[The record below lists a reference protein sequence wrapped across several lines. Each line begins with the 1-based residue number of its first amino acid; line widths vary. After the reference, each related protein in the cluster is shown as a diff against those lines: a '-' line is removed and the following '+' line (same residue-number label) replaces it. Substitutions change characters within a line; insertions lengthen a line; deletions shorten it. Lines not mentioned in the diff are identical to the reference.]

1 VVSDKEGA
9 DFLFVLSLPKPVMV
23 RRRRRDALISVL
35 DMPQANTSNSFRS
48 RDSAQREA
56 SELLLALRQALLR
69 EPPRQPRRGVWGR
82 LRSRW
87 SGPALPVRGLYLW
100 GGVGRGKTYL
110 MDWFVGELEVP
121 DKRRVHFHHF
131 MREIHAA
138 MARLPRQPDPLE
150 VVADGL
156 RAEARV
162 LCLDEFI
169 VTDIADA
176 MLLHGLLKALFAR
189 GMTLV
194 TTANAQPDELY
205 RNGLQRPLFLP
216 AIELLKRHT
225 QVFELDGGVDY
236 RLRALTQAGVFYLE
250 SDAGER
256 RLAEDFARLTAG
268 HEASSGA
275 FSVNGRAF
283 PVRRVGM
290 DVVWFDF
297 AALCATARSASDY
310 IEIAREFHTVLLSG
324 VPRLGPGQE
333 AAARRFLHLVDEFY
347 DQRVKLVL
355 SAAAPIE
362 SLYLGGLPDFAHER
376 LLSRLIEMQSRD
388 YLAAALAA

>member
-1 VVSDKEGA
+1 MS
-9 DFLFVLSLPKPVMV
+9 
-23 RRRRRDALISVL
+23 
-35 DMPQANTSNSFRS
+35 QANISNSFRS

-69 EPPRQPRRGVWGR
+69 ASPHQPRRGVWGR
-82 LRSRW
+82 LREHW

-100 GGVGRGKTYL
+100 GGVGRGKTDL
-110 MDWFVGELEVP
+110 MDWFMSDLEVP

-156 RAEARV
+156 RAQARV

-205 RNGLQRPLFLP
+205 RQGLQRPLFLP

-225 QVFELDGGVDY
+225 QVFKLDGGVAGFFIGFGI
-236 RLRALTQAGVFYLE
+236 RL
-250 SDAGER
+250 
-256 RLAEDFARLTAG
+256 
-268 HEASSGA
+268 
-275 FSVNGRAF
+275 
-283 PVRRVGM
+283 
-290 DVVWFDF
+290 
-297 AALCATARSASDY
+297 
-310 IEIAREFHTVLLSG
+310 
-324 VPRLGPGQE
+324 
-333 AAARRFLHLVDEFY
+333 
-347 DQRVKLVL
+347 
-355 SAAAPIE
+355 
-362 SLYLGGLPDFAHER
+362 
-376 LLSRLIEMQSRD
+376 
-388 YLAAALAA
+388 